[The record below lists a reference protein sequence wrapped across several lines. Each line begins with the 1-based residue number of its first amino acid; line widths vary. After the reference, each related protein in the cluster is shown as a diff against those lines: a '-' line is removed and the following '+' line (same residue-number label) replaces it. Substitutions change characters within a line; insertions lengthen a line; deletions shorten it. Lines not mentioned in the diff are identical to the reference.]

1 MKDWIEHI
9 ADTVHKYYAGRQIVL
24 WGKYQASDEIRDK
37 LKQKYGMDVAFYVDG
52 DSKKI
57 DNRTVFVP
65 DCLDGKS
72 SVYYVVIPLAFYES
86 IKIKMGNAGFRE
98 EQDYYYFSDC
108 VVCQRDDYYE
118 DAHGNKIIGK
128 FQGLKFAFSGFHSCI
143 KIGNNVRF
151 QNTSI
156 YVHNDSKVII
166 ENESCLQN
174 SEILIGNSA
183 TVEFDAE
190 VNLNECDVTI
200 GDYSA
205 VLLEDNV
212 RIYGKMFH
220 KTRWIMEENVRLH
233 IGSRSY
239 LFNGYLGMLS
249 NSSLQIGKEFSVGES
264 YHIALDNY
272 TEILIGDDCMF
283 SNDVFLRSNDGHSI
297 FDIATGKNI
306 NSTQEIGKKRKIEIG
321 NHVWVGMRAAILYH
335 TKIGDGSIV
344 GALSL
349 VKNVFP
355 NNCILAGT
363 PAKMIKKD
371 ISWSREYGAEDIAEC
386 GSQYVNLT
394 K

>member
-1 MKDWIEHI
+1 M
-9 ADTVHKYYAGRQIVL
+9 
-24 WGKYQASDEIRDK
+24 
-37 LKQKYGMDVAFYVDG
+37 
-52 DSKKI
+52 
-57 DNRTVFVP
+57 
-65 DCLDGKS
+65 
-72 SVYYVVIPLAFYES
+72 
-86 IKIKMGNAGFRE
+86 
-98 EQDYYYFSDC
+98 
-108 VVCQRDDYYE
+108 VCQRDDYYE

-249 NSSLQIGKEFSVGES
+249 NSSLQIGKEFSVGEN